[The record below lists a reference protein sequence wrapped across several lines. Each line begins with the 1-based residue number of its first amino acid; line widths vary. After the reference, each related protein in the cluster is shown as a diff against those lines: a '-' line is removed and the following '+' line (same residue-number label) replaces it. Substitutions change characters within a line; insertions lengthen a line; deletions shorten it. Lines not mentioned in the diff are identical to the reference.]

1 MFRIFFKNNS
11 CILQEPTLGCSLT
24 CERKLLIKINNP
36 IHQHDYCFT
45 SDCYVDCR
53 HLILEDVMRW
63 WRTLLFLNF
72 WVSDRLNI
80 SADFH
85 KSSINHNNSLLV
97 LVNYFTI
104 FENVQVSFFSSWLN
118 ILFICL
124 WVFFVMIDHSFHLPL
139 FFFCHDWSFFSFDFV
154 FLIFLL

>member
-104 FENVQVSFFSSWLN
+104 FENVQVIFFSSWLI

-124 WVFFVMIDHSFHLPL
+124 CFFNILTL
-139 FFFCHDWSFFSFDFV
+139 KNEELEYFCW
-154 FLIFLL
+154 LIFQ